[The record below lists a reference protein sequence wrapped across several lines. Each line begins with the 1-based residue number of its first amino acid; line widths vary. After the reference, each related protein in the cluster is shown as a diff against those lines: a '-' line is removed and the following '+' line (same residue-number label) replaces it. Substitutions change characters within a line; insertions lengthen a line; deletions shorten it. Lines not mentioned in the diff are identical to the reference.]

1 MVIFIIVRKMYN
13 CETCSSEYAERAILQ
28 SVTKYNEYVQST
40 SDIFERIPSGLEG
53 KKSKAVRKGAESR
66 EQKNPARKTGGDI
79 LVSGGLFII
88 V

>member
-1 MVIFIIVRKMYN
+1 MYSMCNKIFLLGRVAYI
-13 CETCSSEYAERAILQ
+13 
-28 SVTKYNEYVQST
+28 VTKYLIRSMHVRESVLYS
-40 SDIFERIPSGLEG
+40 SGFRPTWRRRGGEG

-79 LVSGGLFII
+79 LVSDRLFII

>member
-1 MVIFIIVRKMYN
+1 MIFIIVRKMYN
-13 CETCSSEYAERAILQ
+13 CDRTCSSEYAERPILQ

>member
-40 SDIFERIPSGLEG
+40 SDIFERIPSGLERQEIESG
-53 KKSKAVRKGAESR
+53 SEGSRIQRAEKSG
-66 EQKNPARKTGGDI
+66 T
-79 LVSGGLFII
+79 
-88 V
+88 